1 MLTMAELEVLRRRSD
16 EMEPA
21 FFAGLFT
28 LVMESVNIENL
39 GIRECACASGVV
51 VGD

>member
-1 MLTMAELEVLRRRSD
+1 MLTMTELEMLRRRRD

-21 FFAGLFT
+21 FFAGLFMST
-28 LVMESVNIENL
+28 MESVNIESL
-39 GIRECACASGVV
+39 GIRECACASRVV